1 MAKITIEELSDS
13 LKEQLNNMGLTEEQV
28 QELIDSFEEEKVGEL
43 TNLNTTNKE
52 NLVAAINEVFQSGN
66 NVKQNLVDALIA
78 KGVSCS
84 TSDSFSKLIS
94 LIYGLTH
101 SEGSEGSEDNG
112 NENLPSFEEENT
124 WSTCNSMTVNR
135 YALASAVV
143 DKKIYVIGGYNS
155 VYCNTLEVYDTE
167 LGIWE
172 TKRPMPTSL
181 AYLSAET
188 VNGQIYVLGG
198 SNSTTRRDVPNE
210 DYVLAANGKYRIYD
224 PPTDTWTEVTK
235 NMPIHQYESN
245 TTGTSTA
252 VIGDTIYFAGGHG
265 EGARYNTIGSFN
277 VTTGTTTLIGDQ
289 YGGMQ
294 NTGMAHS
301 ALCAIDGKLYRF
313 GGKGYG
319 TNSLNNTSGSNY
331 ILTYDPSNPSSGP
344 TWLTTYMPI
353 TAHSMGYC
361 VVNKKVYLIGGIQ
374 GSGTFYN
381 NGGLA
386 GTVHNTVYEYEPY
399 TNKWNKVNTM
409 LTPRFALT
417 AAVVDNIIYCIGGM
431 DSSKVP
437 SNAVEAYCPPGV
449 EPPTFS
455 SGSGVSEG
463 LNIISTTELP
473 TEGIENQI
481 CVITDNPVETFIIT
495 NNINDINSNSNDV
508 IYIPLDSVDESS
520 KVVSLGTNVVT
531 RYHINS
537 FVQGENRLASY
548 IYRSGA
554 WEELTVSKVYFV
566 ENNVE
571 RNKGIFGGLYSG
583 DGWKFTDN
591 GLSTVYVY
599 NEAYKWATTNNTI
612 DFSKYNTMK
621 IVASQTSTNTSLYL
635 KVGIAAQNN
644 APGNY
649 SSGNPMTASSYFSK
663 YQELTLQYSS
673 TYVKREFT
681 IDISGWTTTGHLGFM
696 IADGGGSYNIAI
708 HELVL
713 Y

>member
-13 LKEQLNNMGLTEEQV
+13 LKEYLNGLGLTEAQV

-101 SEGSEGSEDNG
+101 GEGSEDNG

-124 WSTCNSMTVNR
+124 WSTCNNMTVNR

-172 TKRPMPTSL
+172 TKTPMPTSL

-188 VNGQIYVLGG
+188 VNGKIYVLGG
-198 SNSTTRRDVPNE
+198 SNSTTHKDVPNE

-344 TWLTTYMPI
+344 NWLETYMPI
-353 TAHSMGYC
+353 VAHSMGYC

-431 DSSKVP
+431 DSNKVP

-449 EPPTFS
+449 EPPSFGGGS
-455 SGSGVSEG
+455 SNNDCF
-463 LNIISTTELP
+463 NIITATELP
-473 TEGIENQI
+473 EEVVNNQI
-481 CVITDNPVETFIIT
+481 VIISENEP
-495 NNINDINSNSNDV
+495 NIKKIKDSSLST
-508 IYIPLDSVDESS
+508 PSVDGEMI
-520 KVVSLGTNVVT
+520 VGIVSVPDDSGV
-531 RYHINS
+531 
-537 FVQGENRLASY
+537 EY
-548 IYRSGA
+548 II
-554 WEELTVSKVYFV
+554 LQ
-566 ENNVE
+566 N
-571 RNKGIFGGLYSG
+571 GIIMS
-583 DGWKFTDN
+583 
-591 GLSTVYVY
+591 V
-599 NEAYKWATTNNTI
+599 
-612 DFSKYNTMK
+612 
-621 IVASQTSTNTSLYL
+621 YL
-635 KVGIAAQNN
+635 KVAKSYFNGIVTTHNGYIGIGDNWVQFSKATLLVFDNGVDNMGINNPSNWTCINSTMSQGTWNLGINITGHGDNSWRDAAAWFNTKFDLT
-644 APGNY
+644 NY
-649 SSGNPMTASSYFSK
+649 KTLKITGTASSSATVGFTKSPGTTASIEK
-663 YQELTLQYSS
+663 SISLTTTSSEITVDVSSLSGEYYLIVKGRTATS
-673 TYVKREFT
+673 TYSAFSTSRF
-681 IDISGWTTTGHLGFM
+681 
-696 IADGGGSYNIAI
+696 
-708 HELVL
+708 ELL
-713 Y
+713 P